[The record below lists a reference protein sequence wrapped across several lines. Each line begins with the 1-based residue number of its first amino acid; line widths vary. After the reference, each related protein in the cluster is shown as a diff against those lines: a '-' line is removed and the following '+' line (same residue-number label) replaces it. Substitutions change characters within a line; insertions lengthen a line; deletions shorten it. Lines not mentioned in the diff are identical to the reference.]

1 MWKLLSYPTL
11 KESFLISMGECFSD
25 IDNDAID
32 RTYFSKENMYPKVSV
47 NLILFFLGQQLLSV
61 NLIHIIYLSSL
72 S

>member
-1 MWKLLSYPTL
+1 
-11 KESFLISMGECFSD
+11 MGECFSD